1 MIWRGSGVYEQQL
14 QNLTSNECF
23 MKRFGICQLNRTQ
36 ITIIPAHKQ
45 VLILQM
51 EVCMFG
57 AFIVEIK

>member
-1 MIWRGSGVYEQQL
+1 
-14 QNLTSNECF
+14 

-36 ITIIPAHKQ
+36 ITIISAHKQ
-45 VLILQM
+45 VLMLQM